1 MPRIQRFAHSIQRIT
16 YVNFFKPEPQDQR
29 PDDVLTCDAE
39 PAASFAAWS
48 ATSFSGFVPY
58 RNPPTR

>member
-1 MPRIQRFAHSIQRIT
+1 VPRIHRIAHSIQRIT
-16 YVNFFKPEPQDQR
+16 YVNFFKPEPPDHR
-29 PDDVLTCDAE
+29 PDELVHRDAV
-39 PAASFAAWS
+39 PAATFAAWS

>member
-1 MPRIQRFAHSIQRIT
+1 MPRIQRFTHSIQRIA
-16 YVNFFKPEPQDQR
+16 YVNFFKPEPPDHR
-29 PDDVLTCDAE
+29 PNDVLSHDVE
-39 PAASFAAWS
+39 PVVTSAAWR